1 LKSDIFIKYKR
12 TILFNKNLLLS
23 GSVSFLIGVIT
34 TQIYT
39 RLDSNNI
46 SNVVITLIVGYCIYI
61 PFFAFLFYRDNK
73 ARYIDQVTKKK
84 KIKNIRE
91 DVIKLFGTFSI
102 SEVVFIVTKLY
113 IHYSL
118 LELNFQPYQ
127 ALTIAELTA
136 WVIFLV
142 LINTGIK
149 IVKLFK

>member
-1 LKSDIFIKYKR
+1 
-12 TILFNKNLLLS
+12 LLLS
-23 GSVSFLIGVIT
+23 GSVSFLAGALT

-39 RLDSNNI
+39 SFDSNNI
-46 SNVVITLIVGYCIYI
+46 SNALITLTTGYCVYI
-61 PFFAFLFYRDNK
+61 PLFAFLFYRDNK
-73 ARYIDQVTKKK
+73 SRYIDPLTKKK
-84 KIKNIRE
+84 NFKNIRD
-91 DVIKLFGTFSI
+91 DVMKLFGTFTM

-118 LELNFQPYQ
+118 LELNLQPYQ

-136 WVIFLV
+136 WAIFLV